1 MVTAS
6 LFSTN
11 IIFAISLYPANY
23 PPHLT
28 VPLFRRRRKF
38 FLTFSTYVFF
48 FYRKIVVGLTV
59 LPYFPENMLE
69 GGEVRWVWTD
79 EDYLDDIYKKINNYI
94 RKVLIFL
101 RILFEEK
108 RQHFVPLV
116 FLLPQKR
123 KSVEFPK

>member
-1 MVTAS
+1 
-6 LFSTN
+6 
-11 IIFAISLYPANY
+11 
-23 PPHLT
+23 
-28 VPLFRRRRKF
+28 
-38 FLTFSTYVFF
+38 
-48 FYRKIVVGLTV
+48 VGLTV